1 MTDGRESKAIALLAA
16 NMAVEASVTAFELVA
31 QFLAVG
37 QATPRR
43 AAPMLGGSS
52 RGVREIRKENVIAM
66 RALG

>member
-1 MTDGRESKAIALLAA
+1 MTHGRESKAIALLAA
-16 NMAVEASVTAFELVA
+16 NASVEAGVTAFELVA
-31 QFLAVG
+31 QLLADG

-43 AAPMLGGSS
+43 AAPMLGGGS